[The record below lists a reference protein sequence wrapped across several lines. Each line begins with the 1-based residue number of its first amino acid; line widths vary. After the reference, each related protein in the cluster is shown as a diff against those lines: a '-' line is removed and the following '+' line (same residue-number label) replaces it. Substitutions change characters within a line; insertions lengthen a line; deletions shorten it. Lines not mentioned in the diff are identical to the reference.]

1 MNKEKRQISIFT
13 IIGAGYGML
22 VVMILGIS
30 ILSINRITFIEKNLQ
45 EINGVNSPKQRVAI
59 NYRGS
64 VHNRSI
70 SIRDVVFASNEKDL
84 KTYLDEIKYEEDF
97 YVAAKNKMQ
106 SDFIDNN
113 MLTPEE
119 QEILAKINAT
129 EDETMP
135 LIKKIIEYKQAG
147 NTEAMIN
154 TLNEVRPKF
163 VYWLKV
169 INEFIDLEE
178 NKNQAITPV
187 VTKGTANFKFMM
199 IINSII
205 ALLLGS
211 SIAIFIIRYL
221 VKLLGGDPQ
230 DASKSFNAISQG
242 DLTKEVK
249 TNTKNT
255 DSLLYHIVFMQGHL
269 RNVIKN
275 IQRSAEELGLSTNVV
290 AESSSQ
296 AQKAAEDQHAASMRS
311 VEQIQNMAAG
321 TAKIAEIA
329 KQTEQNSEKTLELSK
344 KGNEAMNNTTEAIN
358 KVSATVLE
366 TAEKIRNLKDKSSE
380 ISGSAG
386 LIAEV
391 ADQTN
396 LLALNAAI
404 EAARAGEHGRGFAV
418 VADEVR
424 KLAERTGQTTAQITN
439 MISDIQKEIE
449 VTVAAMEQTL
459 PQVEK
464 GLELAGITSEL
475 LNEIQAK
482 AEKDILEPLKNKIKS
497 QFSGSDIPEDEL
509 EELLENAAKDALAN
523 PNKWATTTNNYTYTI
538 NSNKLIDLFKD
549 AVKTGIKAKGY
560 EF

>member
-1 MNKEKRQISIFT
+1 MNNEKRQISIFT
-13 IIGAGYGML
+13 IIGAGYGVL
-22 VVMILGIS
+22 VIMILGIS
-30 ILSINRITFIEKNLQ
+30 ILSINRITFIENNLH
-45 EINGVNSPKQRVAI
+45 EINAVNSPKQRVAI

-70 SIRDVVFASNEKDL
+70 SIRDVVFANNQADL
-84 KTYLDEIKYEEDF
+84 DTYLKEIKYEEDF

-106 SDFIDNN
+106 SDFIDKN
-113 MLTPEE
+113 MLTKEE
-119 QEILAKINAT
+119 QDI
-129 EDETMP
+129 
-135 LIKKIIEYKQAG
+135 
-147 NTEAMIN
+147 TEAMIN

-211 SIAIFIIRYL
+211 SIAVFIIRYL
-221 VKLLGGDPQ
+221 LKLLGGDPQ

-290 AESSSQ
+290 SESSVH

-366 TAEKIRNLKDKSSE
+366 TAEKIRNLKDKSNE

-464 GLELAGITSEL
+464 GLELAGITSEI
-475 LNEIQAK
+475 LNEIQAQ
-482 AEKDILEPLKNKIKS
+482 ANDSLSMAQDVSVSSS
-497 QFSGSDIPEDEL
+497 QQE
-509 EELLENAAKDALAN
+509 
-523 PNKWATTTNNYTYTI
+523 
-538 NSNKLIDLFKD
+538 
-549 AVKTGIKAKGY
+549 TGIQTVQSYLAEMADMSSNTQMMMQENVKEVEKLETISNQLKDDASFFKL
-560 EF
+560 

>member
-221 VKLLGGDPQ
+221 LKLLGGDPQ

-482 AEKDILEPLKNKIKS
+482 ANDSLAMAQNVSESSTQQEVGIQTVQSYLSEMADMSSNTQMMMQENVKEVEKLETISAQLK
-497 QFSGSDIPEDEL
+497 D
-509 EELLENAAKDALAN
+509 DA
-523 PNKWATTTNNYTYTI
+523 
-538 NSNKLIDLFKD
+538 SFFKL
-549 AVKTGIKAKGY
+549 
-560 EF
+560 

>member
-1 MNKEKRQISIFT
+1 MNNEKRQISIFT
-13 IIGAGYGML
+13 IIGAGYGVL
-22 VVMILGIS
+22 VIMILGIS
-30 ILSINRITFIEKNLQ
+30 ILSINRITFIENNLH
-45 EINGVNSPKQRVAI
+45 EINAVNSPKQRVAI

-70 SIRDVVFASNEKDL
+70 SIRDVVFANNQADL
-84 KTYLDEIKYEEDF
+84 DTYLKEIKYEEDF

-106 SDFIDNN
+106 SDFIDKN
-113 MLTPEE
+113 MLTKEE
-119 QEILAKINAT
+119 QDILVKINT
-129 EDETMP
+129 IEEETMP

-147 NTEAMIN
+147 YTTEMMN
-154 TLNEVRPKF
+154 TLNQVRPKF
-163 VYWLKV
+163 VDWLKV

-199 IINSII
+199 IVNSIV

-211 SIAIFIIRYL
+211 SIAVFIIRYL
-221 VKLLGGDPQ
+221 LKLLGGDPQ

-290 AESSSQ
+290 SESSVH

-366 TAEKIRNLKDKSSE
+366 TAEKIRNLKDKSNE

-464 GLELAGITSEL
+464 GLELAGITSEI
-475 LNEIQAK
+475 LNEIQAQ
-482 AEKDILEPLKNKIKS
+482 ANDSLSMAQDVSVSSS
-497 QFSGSDIPEDEL
+497 QQE
-509 EELLENAAKDALAN
+509 
-523 PNKWATTTNNYTYTI
+523 
-538 NSNKLIDLFKD
+538 
-549 AVKTGIKAKGY
+549 TGIQTVQSYLAEMADMSSNTQMMMQENVKEVEKLETISNQLKDDASFFKL
-560 EF
+560 

>member
-1 MNKEKRQISIFT
+1 MNNEKRQISIFT
-13 IIGAGYGML
+13 IIGAGYGVL
-22 VVMILGIS
+22 VIMILGIS
-30 ILSINRITFIEKNLQ
+30 ILSINRITFIENNLH
-45 EINGVNSPKQRVAI
+45 EINAVNSPKQRVAI

-70 SIRDVVFASNEKDL
+70 SIRDVVFANNQADL
-84 KTYLDEIKYEEDF
+84 DTYLKEIKYEEDF

-106 SDFIDNN
+106 SDFIDKN
-113 MLTPEE
+113 MLTKEE
-119 QEILAKINAT
+119 QDILVKINT
-129 EDETMP
+129 IEEETMP

-147 NTEAMIN
+147 YTTEMMN
-154 TLNEVRPKF
+154 TLNQVRPKF
-163 VYWLKV
+163 VDWLKV

-221 VKLLGGDPQ
+221 LKLLGGDPQ

-290 AESSSQ
+290 SESSVH

-366 TAEKIRNLKDKSSE
+366 TAEKIRNLKDKSNE

-464 GLELAGITSEL
+464 GLELAGITSEI
-475 LNEIQAK
+475 LNEIQAQ
-482 AEKDILEPLKNKIKS
+482 ANDSLSMAQDVSVSSS
-497 QFSGSDIPEDEL
+497 QQE
-509 EELLENAAKDALAN
+509 
-523 PNKWATTTNNYTYTI
+523 
-538 NSNKLIDLFKD
+538 
-549 AVKTGIKAKGY
+549 TGIQTVQSYLAEMADMSSNTQMMMQENVKEVEKLETISNQLKDDASFFKL
-560 EF
+560 

>member
-45 EINGVNSPKQRVAI
+45 EINEVNSPKQRVAI

-199 IINSII
+199 IVNSIV

-211 SIAIFIIRYL
+211 SIAVFIIRYL
-221 VKLLGGDPQ
+221 LKLLGGDPQ

-290 AESSSQ
+290 SESSVH

-482 AEKDILEPLKNKIKS
+482 ANDSLAMAQNVSESSTQQEVGIQTVQSYLSEMADMSSNTQMMMQENVKEVEKLETISAQLK
-497 QFSGSDIPEDEL
+497 D
-509 EELLENAAKDALAN
+509 DA
-523 PNKWATTTNNYTYTI
+523 
-538 NSNKLIDLFKD
+538 SFFKL
-549 AVKTGIKAKGY
+549 
-560 EF
+560 

>member
-1 MNKEKRQISIFT
+1 
-13 IIGAGYGML
+13 
-22 VVMILGIS
+22 
-30 ILSINRITFIEKNLQ
+30 
-45 EINGVNSPKQRVAI
+45 
-59 NYRGS
+59 
-64 VHNRSI
+64 
-70 SIRDVVFASNEKDL
+70 
-84 KTYLDEIKYEEDF
+84 
-97 YVAAKNKMQ
+97 
-106 SDFIDNN
+106 
-113 MLTPEE
+113 
-119 QEILAKINAT
+119 
-129 EDETMP
+129 
-135 LIKKIIEYKQAG
+135 
-147 NTEAMIN
+147 MIN

-482 AEKDILEPLKNKIKS
+482 ANDSLAMAQNVSESSTQQEVGIQTVQSYLSEMADMSSNTQMMMQENVKEVEKLETISAQLK
-497 QFSGSDIPEDEL
+497 D
-509 EELLENAAKDALAN
+509 DA
-523 PNKWATTTNNYTYTI
+523 
-538 NSNKLIDLFKD
+538 SFFKL
-549 AVKTGIKAKGY
+549 
-560 EF
+560 

>member
-13 IIGAGYGML
+13 IIGAGYGVL

-30 ILSINRITFIEKNLQ
+30 ILSINRITFIEENLQ
-45 EINGVNSPKQRVAI
+45 EINEVNSPKQRVAI

-70 SIRDVVFASNEKDL
+70 SIRDVVFANNEKDL

-97 YVAAKNKMQ
+97 YIAAKNKMQ

-113 MLTPEE
+113 MLTPKE

-129 EDETMP
+129 ENETMP

-147 NTEAMIN
+147 NTTEMMN
-154 TLNEVRPKF
+154 TLNDVRPKF
-163 VYWLKV
+163 TYWLKV

-178 NKNQAITPV
+178 NKNQAITPM
-187 VTKGTANFKFMM
+187 VTKGTANFKLMM

-221 VKLLGGDPQ
+221 LKLLGGDPQ

-290 AESSSQ
+290 AESSVH
-296 AQKAAEDQHAASMRS
+296 AQKAAEDQHTASMRS

-329 KQTEQNSEKTLELSK
+329 KQTEENSEKTLELSK

-464 GLELAGITSEL
+464 GLELAGITSEI

-482 AEKDILEPLKNKIKS
+482 ANDSLSMAQNVSESSSQQEAGIQTVQSYLSEMADMSSNTQMMMQENVKEVEKLETISAQLK
-497 QFSGSDIPEDEL
+497 D
-509 EELLENAAKDALAN
+509 DA
-523 PNKWATTTNNYTYTI
+523 
-538 NSNKLIDLFKD
+538 SFFKL
-549 AVKTGIKAKGY
+549 
-560 EF
+560 

>member
-45 EINGVNSPKQRVAI
+45 EINEVNSPKQRVAI

-97 YVAAKNKMQ
+97 YIAAKNKMQ

-221 VKLLGGDPQ
+221 LKLLGGDPQ

-290 AESSSQ
+290 AESSSH

-482 AEKDILEPLKNKIKS
+482 ANDSLAMAQNVSESSTQQEVGIQTVQSYLSEMADMSSNTQMMMQENVKEVEKLETISAQLK
-497 QFSGSDIPEDEL
+497 D
-509 EELLENAAKDALAN
+509 DA
-523 PNKWATTTNNYTYTI
+523 
-538 NSNKLIDLFKD
+538 SFFKL
-549 AVKTGIKAKGY
+549 
-560 EF
+560 

>member
-178 NKNQAITPV
+178 NKNQV
-187 VTKGTANFKFMM
+187 Q
-199 IINSII
+199 
-205 ALLLGS
+205 LLQK
-211 SIAIFIIRYL
+211 
-221 VKLLGGDPQ
+221 VLL
-230 DASKSFNAISQG
+230 
-242 DLTKEVK
+242 
-249 TNTKNT
+249 
-255 DSLLYHIVFMQGHL
+255 
-269 RNVIKN
+269 
-275 IQRSAEELGLSTNVV
+275 
-290 AESSSQ
+290 
-296 AQKAAEDQHAASMRS
+296 
-311 VEQIQNMAAG
+311 
-321 TAKIAEIA
+321 
-329 KQTEQNSEKTLELSK
+329 TL
-344 KGNEAMNNTTEAIN
+344 
-358 KVSATVLE
+358 
-366 TAEKIRNLKDKSSE
+366 NL
-380 ISGSAG
+380 
-386 LIAEV
+386 
-391 ADQTN
+391 
-396 LLALNAAI
+396 
-404 EAARAGEHGRGFAV
+404 
-418 VADEVR
+418 
-424 KLAERTGQTTAQITN
+424 
-439 MISDIQKEIE
+439 
-449 VTVAAMEQTL
+449 
-459 PQVEK
+459 
-464 GLELAGITSEL
+464 
-475 LNEIQAK
+475 
-482 AEKDILEPLKNKIKS
+482 
-497 QFSGSDIPEDEL
+497 
-509 EELLENAAKDALAN
+509 
-523 PNKWATTTNNYTYTI
+523 
-538 NSNKLIDLFKD
+538 
-549 AVKTGIKAKGY
+549 
-560 EF
+560 

>member
-1 MNKEKRQISIFT
+1 MNNEKRQISIFT
-13 IIGAGYGML
+13 IIGAGYGVL
-22 VVMILGIS
+22 VIMILGIS
-30 ILSINRITFIEKNLQ
+30 ILSINRITFIENNLH
-45 EINGVNSPKQRVAI
+45 EINAVNSPKQRVAI

-70 SIRDVVFASNEKDL
+70 SIRDVVFANNQADL
-84 KTYLDEIKYEEDF
+84 DTYLKEIKYEEDF

-106 SDFIDNN
+106 SDFIDKN
-113 MLTPEE
+113 MLTKEE
-119 QEILAKINAT
+119 QDILVKINT
-129 EDETMP
+129 IEEETMP

-211 SIAIFIIRYL
+211 SIAVFIIRYL
-221 VKLLGGDPQ
+221 LKLLGGDPQ

-290 AESSSQ
+290 SESSAH

-366 TAEKIRNLKDKSSE
+366 TAEKIRNLKDKSNE

-464 GLELAGITSEL
+464 GLELAGITSEI
-475 LNEIQAK
+475 LNEIQAQ
-482 AEKDILEPLKNKIKS
+482 ANDSLSMAQDVSVSSS
-497 QFSGSDIPEDEL
+497 QQE
-509 EELLENAAKDALAN
+509 
-523 PNKWATTTNNYTYTI
+523 
-538 NSNKLIDLFKD
+538 
-549 AVKTGIKAKGY
+549 TGIQTVQSYLAEMADMSSNTQMMMQENVKEVEKLETISNQLKDDASFFKL
-560 EF
+560 

>member
-1 MNKEKRQISIFT
+1 MNNEKRQISIFT
-13 IIGAGYGML
+13 IIGAGYGVL
-22 VVMILGIS
+22 VIMILGIS
-30 ILSINRITFIEKNLQ
+30 ILSINRITFIENNLH
-45 EINGVNSPKQRVAI
+45 EINAVNSPKQRVAI

-70 SIRDVVFASNEKDL
+70 SIRDVVFANNQADL
-84 KTYLDEIKYEEDF
+84 DTYLKEIKYEEDF

-106 SDFIDNN
+106 SDFIDKN
-113 MLTPEE
+113 MLTKEE
-119 QEILAKINAT
+119 QDILVKINT
-129 EDETMP
+129 IEEETMP

-199 IINSII
+199 IVNSIV

-211 SIAIFIIRYL
+211 SIAVFIIRYL
-221 VKLLGGDPQ
+221 LKLLGGDPQ

-290 AESSSQ
+290 SESSVH

-366 TAEKIRNLKDKSSE
+366 TAEKIRNLKDKSNE

-464 GLELAGITSEL
+464 GLELAGITSEI
-475 LNEIQAK
+475 LNEIQAQ
-482 AEKDILEPLKNKIKS
+482 ANDSLSMAQDVSVSSS
-497 QFSGSDIPEDEL
+497 QQE
-509 EELLENAAKDALAN
+509 
-523 PNKWATTTNNYTYTI
+523 
-538 NSNKLIDLFKD
+538 
-549 AVKTGIKAKGY
+549 TGIQTVQSYLAEMADMSSNTQMMMQENVKEVEKLETISNQLKDDASFFKL
-560 EF
+560 

>member
-311 VEQIQNMAAG
+311 VEQIQNMAEG

-482 AEKDILEPLKNKIKS
+482 ANDSLAMAQNVSESSTQQEVGIQTVQSYLSEMADMSSNTQMMMQENVKEVEKLETISAQLK
-497 QFSGSDIPEDEL
+497 D
-509 EELLENAAKDALAN
+509 DA
-523 PNKWATTTNNYTYTI
+523 
-538 NSNKLIDLFKD
+538 SFFKL
-549 AVKTGIKAKGY
+549 
-560 EF
+560 

>member
-97 YVAAKNKMQ
+97 YIAAKNKMQ

-482 AEKDILEPLKNKIKS
+482 ANDSLAMAQNVSESSSQQEVGIQTVQSYLSEMADMSSNTQMMMQENVKEVEKLETISNQLK
-497 QFSGSDIPEDEL
+497 D
-509 EELLENAAKDALAN
+509 DA
-523 PNKWATTTNNYTYTI
+523 
-538 NSNKLIDLFKD
+538 SFFKL
-549 AVKTGIKAKGY
+549 
-560 EF
+560 